1 MTAVPG
7 RRRNRRPGTPHRVL
21 VETGKEGKVTHDHP
35 ESTPLGRPGRTRD
48 QWRSVRAD
56 LNRRRSDL
64 TARAAEDFPAH
75 RRVAGTPLLAR
86 PGWIPDRPVPLERV
100 RLVWTGET
108 PATEVDGH
116 SPALDPIR
124 PQRDDGT
131 PYATYSEAVGELAR
145 PRLFENRAC
154 YRLLQARGGD
164 APTLTFGRG
173 HYFDVI
179 DICEA
184 AAHEF
189 AAASH
194 GGGTARTPFRAL
206 VGDPT
211 DLTRRPVMAAVST
224 LLLRQDPR
232 SAPAHHAEFVLHWRD
247 PAKVA
252 TGGGLHQVTPV
263 GMFQPS
269 HDAPWNEANDFG
281 LWRAIVRE
289 LSEELLGTSE
299 DYGSGTAPID
309 YDAWPFHRALGEAR
323 ASGAA
328 SVHWLGLGVDPLTF
342 VTDLLTVL
350 VLDAEVFDEL
360 FRDLAATNDEG
371 HLVGVEDGTGRSLG
385 VPFRADRIERLT
397 TVEPMQSAGAALLRL
412 AWLHRDTL
420 LGRA

>member
-1 MTAVPG
+1 M
-7 RRRNRRPGTPHRVL
+7 
-21 VETGKEGKVTHDHP
+21 THDHP
-35 ESTPLGRPGRTRD
+35 ASAPRVQPGQTRD

-56 LNRRRSDL
+56 LNRRRSEL
-64 TARAAEDFPAH
+64 TARAAEAFPAH
-75 RRVAGTPLLAR
+75 LRVVGTPLLAR

-108 PATEVDGH
+108 PATPVDGH

-124 PQRDDGT
+124 PLRDDGT
-131 PYATYSEAVGELAR
+131 PYASYAEAVGELAR

-154 YRLLQARGGD
+154 YRLLQVRGDD
-164 APTLTFGRG
+164 AATLTFGRG

-189 AAASH
+189 AAANPA
-194 GGGTARTPFRAL
+194 GGVRDPDPARTPFRAFI
-206 VGDPT
+206 GDPT
-211 DLTRRPVMAAVST
+211 DLTRRPVMAGVST
-224 LLLRQDPR
+224 LVLRHAPGPAPR
-232 SAPAHHAEFVLHWRD
+232 DSTAEFILHWRD

-252 TGGGLHQVTPV
+252 TAGGLHQVTPV

-299 DYGSGTAPID
+299 DYGSDSAPID
-309 YDAWPFHRALGEAR
+309 YDAWPFNRALGEAR
-323 ASGAA
+323 ASGAV

-342 VTDLLTVL
+342 VIDMLTVL
-350 VLDAEVFDEL
+350 VLDAEIFDEL
-360 FRDLAATNDEG
+360 FQDLAATNDEG
-371 HLVGVEDGTGRSLG
+371 HLVGVEDGTGRSMG
-385 VPFRADRIERLT
+385 VPFRADHIERLT
-397 TVEPMQSAGAALLRL
+397 TVEPMQPAGAALLRL
-412 AWLHRDTL
+412 AWLHRDAL
-420 LGRA
+420 LGRV

>member
-1 MTAVPG
+1 M
-7 RRRNRRPGTPHRVL
+7 
-21 VETGKEGKVTHDHP
+21 THDHP
-35 ESTPLGRPGRTRD
+35 ESTPRARPGRTRD

-56 LNRRRSDL
+56 LNRRRADL
-64 TARAAEDFPAH
+64 TARAAEAFPAH

-100 RLVWTGET
+100 RPVWTGGT
-108 PATEVDGH
+108 PATEVDGR

-124 PQRDDGT
+124 PLREDGT
-131 PYATYSEAVGELAR
+131 PYATYSDAVGELAR

-154 YRLLQARGGD
+154 YRLLRVRGGD

-194 GGGTARTPFRAL
+194 GGDTARTPFRAL

-224 LLLRQDPR
+224 LLLRQD
-232 SAPAHHAEFVLHWRD
+232 PAHHAEFVLHWRD

-299 DYGSGTAPID
+299 DYGSDTTPID
-309 YDAWPFHRALGEAR
+309 YDGWPFHRALGEAR

-328 SVHWLGLGVDPLTF
+328 RVHWLGLGVDALTF

-385 VPFRADRIERLT
+385 VPFRADHIARLT
-397 TVEPMQSAGAALLRL
+397 TVEPMQPAGAALLRL

>member
-1 MTAVPG
+1 M
-7 RRRNRRPGTPHRVL
+7 
-21 VETGKEGKVTHDHP
+21 THDHP
-35 ESTPLGRPGRTRD
+35 ESAPRVLPGRTRD
-48 QWRSVRAD
+48 RWRSVRAD

-64 TARAAEDFPAH
+64 TARAAEAFPAR

-100 RLVWTGET
+100 RLVWTGDS
-108 PATEVDGH
+108 PATSVDGH

-124 PQRDDGT
+124 PLRDDGT
-131 PYATYSEAVGELAR
+131 PYASYAEAVGELAR

-154 YRLLQARGGD
+154 YRLLQVKGGG

-173 HYFDVI
+173 HYFEVI

-184 AAHEF
+184 VAHEF
-189 AAASH
+189 AAAAPPR
-194 GGGTARTPFRAL
+194 GDRAPDPARTPFRAL
-206 VGDPT
+206 IGDPT

-224 LLLRQDPR
+224 LLLRHDPGR
-232 SAPAHHAEFVLHWRD
+232 ARGPAPEHSAAEFILHWRD

-269 HDAPWNEANDFG
+269 HDAPWNEDNDFG
-281 LWRAIVRE
+281 LWRAVVRE

-299 DYGSGTAPID
+299 DYGSDTAPID
-309 YDAWPFHRALGEAR
+309 YDGWPLNRALGEAR

-328 SVHWLGLGVDPLTF
+328 RIHWLGLGVDPLTF
-342 VTDLLTVL
+342 VTDMLTVL

-360 FRDLAATNDEG
+360 FQDLAATNDEG
-371 HLVGVEDGTGRSLG
+371 HLVGVEDGTGRSMG
-385 VPFRADRIERLT
+385 VPFWADHIERLT
-397 TVEPMQSAGAALLRL
+397 TVEPMQPAGAALLRL
-412 AWLHRDTL
+412 AWLHRDAL

>member
-1 MTAVPG
+1 M
-7 RRRNRRPGTPHRVL
+7 
-21 VETGKEGKVTHDHP
+21 THDHP
-35 ESTPLGRPGRTRD
+35 ASAPRVQPGRTRD

-56 LNRRRSDL
+56 LNRRRSEL
-64 TARAAEDFPAH
+64 TARAAEAFPAH

-108 PATEVDGH
+108 PATPVDGH

-124 PQRDDGT
+124 PLRDDGT
-131 PYATYSEAVGELAR
+131 PYASYAEAVGELAR

-154 YRLLQARGGD
+154 YRLLQVRGDD
-164 APTLTFGRG
+164 AATLTFGRG

-189 AAASH
+189 AAANPA
-194 GGGTARTPFRAL
+194 GADQAPDLTRTPFRAL
-206 VGDPT
+206 IGDPT
-211 DLTRRPVMAAVST
+211 DLTARPVMAGIST
-224 LLLRQDPR
+224 LVLRHDPGP
-232 SAPAHHAEFVLHWRD
+232 APGRGTAEFILHWRD

-252 TGGGLHQVTPV
+252 TAGGLHQVTPV

-299 DYGSGTAPID
+299 DYGSDTAPFD
-309 YDAWPFHRALGEAR
+309 YDAWPFDRALDEAR
-323 ASGAA
+323 DSGAA

-342 VTDLLTVL
+342 VIDMLTVL

-360 FRDLAATNDEG
+360 FQDLAATNDEG
-371 HLVGVEDGTGRSLG
+371 HLVGVEDGTGRSMG
-385 VPFRADRIERLT
+385 VPFRADHIERLT
-397 TVEPMQSAGAALLRL
+397 TVEPMQPAGAALLRL
-412 AWLHRDTL
+412 AWLHRDAL